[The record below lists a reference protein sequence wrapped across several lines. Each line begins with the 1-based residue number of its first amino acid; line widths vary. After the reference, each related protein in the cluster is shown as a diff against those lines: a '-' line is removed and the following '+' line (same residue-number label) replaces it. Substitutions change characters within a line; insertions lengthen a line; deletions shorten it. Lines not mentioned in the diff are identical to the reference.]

1 MALMKPDEINA
12 INPIIINNK
21 EASQFKNSFSW
32 FTENNNGES
41 MGLLFFY

>member
-1 MALMKPDEINA
+1 MALMKPDEINS

-32 FTENNNGES
+32 FTENNDGES
-41 MGLLFFY
+41 MCLLFFY